1 MRRIVA
7 HVRTLPSPKTLVIAA
22 AVLVVLLPQ
31 MAFARSTADLKLG
44 LSGSPDPVPMG
55 GIITWTITVAN
66 LGPGEATG
74 VRLQAHYGSDT
85 SAISATTTQGTCE
98 HTVGGEIDYSLGTIP
113 AGATVTTTAVMKT
126 WGGDGEGLGARVTST
141 SRDPVTSNNE
151 ISREVEIIPGEA
163 PIETPAG
170 LFCPPTGGVA
180 TGGGGT
186 APGFPVWF
194 PAVGLIVVAALL
206 AGGIRLA
213 RR

>member
-7 HVRTLPSPKTLVIAA
+7 HVRTLPSPKALVIAA
-22 AVLVVLLPQ
+22 AVLVVLFPQ

-44 LSGSPDPVPMG
+44 LSGSPDPVPRG
-55 GIITWTITVAN
+55 GLITWTITVTN

-85 SAISATTTQGTCE
+85 SPVSATTTQGTCE
-98 HTVGGEIDYSLGTIP
+98 PTGGAVTFWLGTIP
-113 AGATVTTTAVMKT
+113 NGATVTTTAVMKT
-126 WGGDGEGLGARVTST
+126 WGGDGDGLYVTVSSA

-186 APGFPVWF
+186 VTGF

>member
-7 HVRTLPSPKTLVIAA
+7 HVRTLIPSPKALVIAA
-22 AVLVVLLPQ
+22 AALVVLFPQ

-44 LSGSPDPVPMG
+44 LTGSPDPVPMG
-55 GIITWTITVAN
+55 GLITWTITVAN

-74 VRLQAHYGSDT
+74 VRLQAHYGSD
-85 SAISATTTQGTCE
+85 AGPISATTTQGTCE
-98 HTVGGEIDYSLGTIP
+98 LAGGWIAYSLGTIP
-113 AGATVTTTAVMKT
+113 AGATITTTAVMKT
-126 WGGDGEGLGARVTST
+126 WGGDGESLYVTVSSA

-194 PAVGLIVVAALL
+194 PTVGLIVVAALL